1 MPFYNSSTGSP
12 ISRPTRT
19 VSYNIPMQTRTN
31 IENLVGNFIKGKGKG
46 EMPEF
51 LDKIQHDKIITRD
64 DKIWFVKCEL
74 LAHIAYSISKENDF
88 RQGNDIARHFF
99 SYELQLTNDQLDQ
112 LAMVAA
118 EDDEKTIKM
127 VMWVLQNVYSSYLED
142 VANKI
147 PSSKDSATKVAN
159 KVKEEYENHK
169 ESISSGDGDGTQLR
183 L

>member
-1 MPFYNSSTGSP
+1 MPFYYGSTGSP

-19 VSYNIPMQTRTN
+19 VSYSIPMQTRTN
-31 IENLVGNFIKGKGKG
+31 IENLVGNFIKGKGEK
-46 EMPEF
+46 PEF

-88 RQGNDIARHFF
+88 RQGDDIARHFF

-127 VMWVLQNVYSSYLED
+127 VMPVLQNVFSSYLED

-159 KVKEEYENHK
+159 KVK
-169 ESISSGDGDGTQLR
+169 DGDGTQLR

>member
-1 MPFYNSSTGSP
+1 M
-12 ISRPTRT
+12 
-19 VSYNIPMQTRTN
+19 
-31 IENLVGNFIKGKGKG
+31 
-46 EMPEF
+46 
-51 LDKIQHDKIITRD
+51 
-64 DKIWFVKCEL
+64 KCEL
-74 LAHIAYSISKENDF
+74 FAHIAYSISKENDF
-88 RQGNDIARHFF
+88 SQGDDIARHFF

-127 VMWVLQNVYSSYLED
+127 VMPVLQNVFSSYLED

-159 KVKEEYENHK
+159 KVK
-169 ESISSGDGDGTQLR
+169 DGDGTQLR